1 MAEHNTSNDQD
12 DQWYVTVTGPRAE
25 EPARVLKH
33 GDIFGVFDRHGDIF
47 QEDSGEDGNLTQQG
61 LYSEG
66 TRYLSYWELKIN
78 GQRPLLLSSMI
89 RENNSLLAVD
99 MTTPDLYRGGK
110 LAIPKGSIHLFRS
123 VLLWNQARYEH
134 IKLINYGEQPVDL
147 TVELLLAADY
157 RDIFEVR
164 GVQRDQR
171 GRLLASEIGADYII
185 LGYEGLD
192 REVRRTR
199 ICFDWTPQSL
209 DASCATTVLRL
220 KSRESRHLHVA
231 IMCSSRAETLPPC
244 DYYQAMAHIE
254 AGMTERATNA
264 AGIVTSNEAF
274 NDWLNRSAADLEML
288 VTQTPEGPYPYAG
301 VPWYSTPFGRDGI
314 ITALQSLW
322 VRPWLAKGVLAYLA
336 ATQAECEN
344 PDQDAEPGKI
354 LHEARSGEMAALGE
368 IPFGRYYGTVD
379 ATPLFIILAGHY
391 YRRTGDCEFIRI
403 LWPNI
408 QRALD
413 WIEKYGDHDGDGFVE
428 YSRHSED
435 GLIQQGWKDST
446 DSIFHTDGT
455 LARAPIALC
464 EVQGYVYKAKLL
476 AAELAGMLGRRDQAE
491 QLRHEAA
498 RLRRRFNEAF
508 WVDELGTYALA
519 LDGDKRQCRVRASNA
534 GHTLFSGIAD
544 AAYAQR
550 VTETLIAKESFNGW
564 GVRTVA
570 ETESRYNPMSYHNGS
585 VWPHDNAITAF
596 GMARYGFK
604 REAMML
610 LTGLFEASLF
620 LDLHRLPELFCGF
633 ARLPGQGP
641 TLYPVACSPQA
652 WASGAVFQLIQ
663 ACLGLTFS
671 PEKPQVRFYHPQ
683 LPPYLDWMRIK
694 GLRFGDS
701 TLDLVLHR
709 HAHDVGINVERKEGD
724 IEVAIVV

>member
-1 MAEHNTSNDQD
+1 MAERNVSDDSN
-12 DQWYVTVTGPRAE
+12 DQWYVTAIGSTSE

-33 GDIFGVFDRHGDIF
+33 GDTFGVFDRHGDIF
-47 QEDSGEDGNLTQQG
+47 QENADDDDHLTQQG
-61 LYSEG
+61 LYHQG
-66 TRYLSYWELKIN
+66 TRYLSYWELRIN

-89 RENNSLLAVD
+89 RENNGLLAVD

-123 VLLWNQARYEH
+123 VLLWNQTRYEH
-134 IKLINYGEQPVDL
+134 IRLMNYGEEPVDL
-147 TVELLLAADY
+147 TLELLLAADY

-164 GVQRDQR
+164 GVHRSHR
-171 GRLLASEIGADYII
+171 GTLLASEIGADYII

-192 REVRRTR
+192 QEVRRTKV
-199 ICFDWTPQSL
+199 CFDWAPQGL
-209 DASCATTVLRL
+209 DTSRATTLLHL
-220 KSRESRHLHVA
+220 KSRESRHLHIAVA
-231 IMCSSRAETLPPC
+231 CCSGPENILPC
-244 DYYQAMAHIE
+244 DYYQAMSHAE
-254 AGMTERATNA
+254 AGIMARAAKA
-264 AGIVTSNEAF
+264 ASLVTSNEAF

-288 VTQTPEGPYPYAG
+288 VTETQEGPYPYAG

-322 VRPWLAKGVLAYLA
+322 VQPWLGKGVLAYLA

-344 PDQDAEPGKI
+344 PEQDAEPGKI
-354 LHEARSGEMAALGE
+354 LHEARLGEMAALGE

-391 YRRTGDCEFIRI
+391 YRRTADREFIRS

-413 WIEKYGDHDGDGFVE
+413 WIDKYGDSDGDGFVE

-435 GLIQQGWKDST
+435 GLVQQGWKDST
-446 DSIFHTDGT
+446 DSIFHADGT
-455 LARAPIALC
+455 PARAPIALC

-476 AAELAGMLGRRDQAE
+476 AAELADLLERRDQAE

-498 RLRRRFNEAF
+498 RLKRRFNEAF
-508 WVDELGTYALA
+508 WMDDLGTYALA

-534 GHTLFSGIAD
+534 GHTLFSGIVD
-544 AAYAQR
+544 AKYARR
-550 VTETLIAKESFNGW
+550 VAETLIAKESFSGW
-564 GVRTVA
+564 GVRTIA

-585 VWPHDNAITAF
+585 VWPHDTAITAF

-633 ARLPGQGP
+633 ARLPAQGP

-652 WASGAVFQLIQ
+652 WASGAVFQLVQ
-663 ACLGLTFS
+663 ACLGLNFS
-671 PEKPQVRFYHPQ
+671 AEKPQIRFYHPQ

-694 GLRFGDS
+694 GLCLGNG
-701 TLDLVLHR
+701 TIDLVLHR
-709 HAHDVGINVERKEGD
+709 HANDVGINVERKEGD